1 METPSHDAARAFR
14 LDVEDALAA
23 RGWTPV
29 ERIIGRR
36 VNVFWEHPD
45 VKGTMGLAAAVH
57 AQLRREKT
65 L

>member
-1 METPSHDAARAFR
+1 MSDGPFR
-14 LDVEDALAA
+14 LCVEDELVS

-29 ERIIGRR
+29 ERIIGRK

-45 VKGTMGLAAAVH
+45 VRGTLGLVAAVQ
-57 AQLRREKT
+57 AQCRREGT